1 MNILAIMSIASI
13 AKSEIIE
20 IIVIKKMKV
29 IFDKMFLIGKVA
41 TFIILMIL
49 ILLMILYTF
58 YIGFK
63 VIREN
68 EDK

>member
-1 MNILAIMSIASI
+1 
-13 AKSEIIE
+13 
-20 IIVIKKMKV
+20 MKV
-29 IFDKMFLIGKVA
+29 IFDKIFLIDKVA
-41 TFIILMIL
+41 AFIILMIL

>member
-1 MNILAIMSIASI
+1 
-13 AKSEIIE
+13 
-20 IIVIKKMKV
+20 MKV
-29 IFDKMFLIGKVA
+29 IFDKMFLIDEVV

>member
-1 MNILAIMSIASI
+1 
-13 AKSEIIE
+13 
-20 IIVIKKMKV
+20 MKV
-29 IFDKMFLIGKVA
+29 IFDKMFLIDKVA